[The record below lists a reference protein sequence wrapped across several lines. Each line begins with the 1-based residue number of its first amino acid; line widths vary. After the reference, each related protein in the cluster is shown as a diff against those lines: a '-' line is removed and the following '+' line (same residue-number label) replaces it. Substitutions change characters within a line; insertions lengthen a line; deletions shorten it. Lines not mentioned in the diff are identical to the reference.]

1 MKKTLRDPLSGSY
14 MRYEARSLRTPGCRE
29 CLSTQSPSSVTFS
42 HGGPDRSDI
51 RLLCE
56 PAPTSPLVPA
66 PQIAPVTALDAV
78 EQPLSVC
85 GLPAE
90 ADTPIPMV
98 ITEDMERMVFESYL
112 EHFSHW
118 VSLFPSSRPEID
130 KRSKVRRCLS
140 RTAFRSNCA
149 TAVSIR
155 TGPVLCVPSICC
167 KCHGALGKARQSRPG
182 AISR

>member
-1 MKKTLRDPLSGSY
+1 MNWTLRDPLVGSF
-14 MRYEARSLRTPGCRE
+14 MRYEARSLRNPGRGE
-29 CLSTQSPSSVTFS
+29 CPSTQSPSSVIFS
-42 HGGPDRSDI
+42 HDEPDRSDS

-56 PAPTSPLVPA
+56 PAPTGPMVPSP
-66 PQIAPVTALDAV
+66 QALDAV
-78 EQPLSVC
+78 EQPLSVRQ
-85 GLPAE
+85 LPAE
-90 ADTPIPMV
+90 ADTPIPIV
-98 ITEDMERMVFESYL
+98 ITDDMECMVFESYL
-112 EHFSHW
+112 EHFGHW
-118 VSLFPSSRPEID
+118 VSLIPSSRPEID